1 MAMINPEKSIIRE
14 KKLSPFHRLDFIR
27 MIYKKSHAQPEN
39 LPSCHEMGKSFVFPK
54 NRRISEITC
63 PLTLILQGGI
73 AYFSIFSGRFMISR
87 KIALNEKKSIVLP
100 DLG

>member
-1 MAMINPEKSIIRE
+1 MALINPEKSIIRE

-27 MIYKKSHAQPEN
+27 MNYKKSHAQPEN
-39 LPSCHEMGKSFVFPK
+39 MPFCHEMGKSFVFPK
-54 NRRISEITC
+54 NRRISEKIC

-73 AYFSIFSGRFMISR
+73 ACFAIFSARFTISR
-87 KIALNEKKSIVLP
+87 KIARNEKKSIALP